1 MQEIKV
7 FGVWGS
13 PFSRRV
19 EIALK
24 MKGLDYEFIEEDLD
38 NKSDHLLMYNPVHKK
53 IPVLVH
59 NGKPVVESSL
69 IMEYIDETWKEN
81 GLPLL
86 PTDPYERAQV
96 RFWAKFIDDKMVAS
110 VRAALLRRGEDSEK
124 AKEEMEEILKVVESE
139 ITKRDLFGGEKLSF
153 LDIIGL
159 FIAYWIPIIQDV
171 GGNYVLT
178 REKFPGIYEWADQ
191 LLDDAFIKE
200 NLPDKAKLLLMLQAR
215 FGVKV

>member
-1 MQEIKV
+1 
-7 FGVWGS
+7 
-13 PFSRRV
+13 
-19 EIALK
+19 

-38 NKSDHLLMYNPVHKK
+38 HKSEQLLMYNPVHKK

-81 GLPLL
+81 GPRLL

-124 AKEEMEEILKVVESE
+124 AKEEMEEVLKVVESE

-159 FIAYWIPIIQDV
+159 FIAYWIQIIQDV
-171 GGNYVLT
+171 MGNYVLT

-215 FGVKV
+215 FGVKA